1 MKYYTVRQV
10 AIPASEE
17 NLPNECNSWSECL
30 EKSIHWKTR
39 LDMQM
44 TDYQKEPMALSQQQL
59 DCYQDKFLVQA
70 ESLDHVFK
78 ITNLWD
84 EPDAVHT
91 YSPGHSTSVGDIIV
105 DNESGEQFVVADFGF
120 NKLAA

>member
-1 MKYYTVRQV
+1 MNYYTVKQV
-10 AIPASEE
+10 AIPESEQE
-17 NLPNECNSWSECL
+17 LPNDYGWNGAIERSVR
-30 EKSIHWKTR
+30 WKTKM
-39 LDMQM
+39 DMQM
-44 TDYQKEPMALSQQQL
+44 VDYQDDPMTLSKEQL

-105 DNESGEQFVVADFGF
+105 DNATGEEFVVADFGF
-120 NKLAA
+120 NKIAA

>member
-1 MKYYTVRQV
+1 MNYYTVKQV
-10 AIPASEE
+10 AIPESEQE
-17 NLPNECNSWSECL
+17 LPNQYGWDGAIERSVR
-30 EKSIHWKTR
+30 WKTKM
-39 LDMQM
+39 DMQRTDFQDGPM
-44 TDYQKEPMALSQQQL
+44 TLSKEQL

-70 ESLDHVFK
+70 ESLEHVFR

-105 DNESGEQFVVADFGF
+105 DNATDEQFVVADFGF
-120 NKLAA
+120 NKIAA

>member
-1 MKYYTVRQV
+1 MNYYTVKQV
-10 AIPASEE
+10 AIPESEQE
-17 NLPNECNSWSECL
+17 LPNDYGWNGAIERSVR
-30 EKSIHWKTR
+30 WKTKM
-39 LDMQM
+39 DMQM
-44 TDYQKEPMALSQQQL
+44 VDYQDDPMTLSKEQL

-78 ITNLWD
+78 ITYLWD

-105 DNESGEQFVVADFGF
+105 DNATGEEFVVADFGF
-120 NKLAA
+120 NKIAA

>member
-1 MKYYTVRQV
+1 MNYYTVKQG
-10 AIPASEE
+10 AIPESEQE
-17 NLPNECNSWSECL
+17 LPNDYGWNGAIERSVR
-30 EKSIHWKTR
+30 WKTKM
-39 LDMQM
+39 DMQM
-44 TDYQKEPMALSQQQL
+44 VDYQDDPMTLSKEHL

-105 DNESGEQFVVADFGF
+105 DNATGEEFVVADFGF
-120 NKLAA
+120 NKIAA

>member
-1 MKYYTVRQV
+1 MNYFTVKQV
-10 AIPASEE
+10 AIPECE
-17 NLPNECNSWSECL
+17 QEYPNDYGWGGAIERSVR
-30 EKSIHWKTR
+30 WKTKM
-39 LDMQM
+39 DMQM
-44 TDYQKEPMALSQQQL
+44 VDYQEDPMVLSKEQL

-91 YSPGHSTSVGDIIV
+91 YTPGHSTSVGDIIV
-105 DNESGEQFVVADFGF
+105 DNATGIEYMVADFGF
-120 NKLAA
+120 NKIAA

>member
-1 MKYYTVRQV
+1 MNYYTVKQV
-10 AIPASEE
+10 AIPESEQE
-17 NLPNECNSWSECL
+17 LPNDYGWNGAIERSVR
-30 EKSIHWKTR
+30 WKTKM
-39 LDMQM
+39 DMQIV
-44 TDYQKEPMALSQQQL
+44 DYQDDPMTLSKEQL

-105 DNESGEQFVVADFGF
+105 DNATGEEFVVADFGF
-120 NKLAA
+120 NKIAA

>member
-1 MKYYTVRQV
+1 MNYYTVKQV
-10 AIPASEE
+10 AISESE
-17 NLPNECNSWSECL
+17 QELPNDYAWNGAIERSVR
-30 EKSIHWKTR
+30 WKTKM
-39 LDMQM
+39 DMQM
-44 TDYQKEPMALSQQQL
+44 VDYQDDPMTLSKEQL

-105 DNESGEQFVVADFGF
+105 DNATGEEFVVADFGF
-120 NKLAA
+120 NKIAA

>member
-1 MKYYTVRQV
+1 MNYYTVKQV
-10 AIPASEE
+10 AIPESEQE
-17 NLPNECNSWSECL
+17 LPNDYGWNGAIERSVR
-30 EKSIHWKTR
+30 WKTKM
-39 LDMQM
+39 DMQIA
-44 TDYQKEPMALSQQQL
+44 DYQDDPMTLSKEQL

-84 EPDAVHT
+84 ETDAVHT

-105 DNESGEQFVVADFGF
+105 DNATGEEFVVADFGF
-120 NKLAA
+120 NKIAA

>member
-1 MKYYTVRQV
+1 MNYYTVKQV
-10 AIPASEE
+10 AIPESEQE
-17 NLPNECNSWSECL
+17 LPNQYGWDGAIERSVR
-30 EKSIHWKTR
+30 WKTKM
-39 LDMQM
+39 DMM
-44 TDYQKEPMALSQQQL
+44 MVDYQDEPMTLSKQQL
-59 DCYQDKFLVQA
+59 DCYQDNFLVQA

-105 DNESGEQFVVADFGF
+105 DNATGDEYVVADFGF
-120 NKLAA
+120 NKIAA

>member
-1 MKYYTVRQV
+1 MNYYTVKQV
-10 AIPASEE
+10 AIPESQKD
-17 NLPNECNSWSECL
+17 LPNQYGWGGATERSVF
-30 EKSIHWKTR
+30 WKTK

-44 TDYQKEPMALSQQQL
+44 VDYQDDPMTVSNEQL

-70 ESLDHVFK
+70 QSLDHVFH

-84 EPDAVHT
+84 QPDAVHT

-105 DNESGEQFVVADFGF
+105 DNATGEQYMVADFGF
-120 NKLAA
+120 NKIAA